1 MIFLCSISPFNAP
14 RVRIIQFVKVIQIV
28 KVNFRTPHNFP
39 KSRIIGHADRPEIP
53 NHVSLVSFITVRL
66 LQRIA
71 MTKAGESNAY
81 DNKIIIVSHYCH
93 FQSTLENNYENDF
106 PFYGIIFVKVLCCNF
121 IPFGNRKKNHFQARY
136 RPQNHFSRKSTY
148 LEHNS
153 YKTYINSHI
162 LHINSN
168 QFRQPEVNFVRNIIS
183 KPRFEA
189 VRSQG

>member
-1 MIFLCSISPFNAP
+1 
-14 RVRIIQFVKVIQIV
+14 
-28 KVNFRTPHNFP
+28 
-39 KSRIIGHADRPEIP
+39 
-53 NHVSLVSFITVRL
+53 
-66 LQRIA
+66 

-189 VRSQG
+189 VRSQGWTPFLRQGHEDGINNGWACPEERQATTTYTTECRGDATELKGK